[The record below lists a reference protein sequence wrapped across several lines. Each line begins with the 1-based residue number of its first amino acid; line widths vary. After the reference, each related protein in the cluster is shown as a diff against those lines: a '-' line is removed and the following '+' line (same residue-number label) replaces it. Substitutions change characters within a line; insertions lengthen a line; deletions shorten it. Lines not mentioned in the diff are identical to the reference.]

1 MLIIM
6 LKIYSLFS
14 TLLENLNNFF
24 TFTIKNFKQKYFI
37 AYVYY

>member
-6 LKIYSLFS
+6 LKINGLFS
-14 TLLENLNNFF
+14 TLLENLSNFF
-24 TFTIKNFKQKYFI
+24 HFSNHKLQKYFI